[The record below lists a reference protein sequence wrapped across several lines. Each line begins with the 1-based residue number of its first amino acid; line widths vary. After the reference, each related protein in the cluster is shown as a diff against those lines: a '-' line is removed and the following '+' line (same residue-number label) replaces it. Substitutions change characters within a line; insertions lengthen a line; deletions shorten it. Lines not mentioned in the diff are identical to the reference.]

1 MKIENYNVICKK
13 KICKKK
19 IKKYLRFIV
28 GATHLTTLK
37 MRFFYIGNALINRVH
52 LCLNAYRL

>member
-1 MKIENYNVICKK
+1 MKIENYNVIQYVL
-13 KICKKK
+13 K

-28 GATHLTTLK
+28 GATHRTTLK
-37 MRFFYIGNALINRVH
+37 MRSFYIGDALINRVH